1 MCRTRS
7 GLLAALAISVALAQ
21 MSCSRANSSEDE
33 AQSDTPT
40 PHEDQS
46 SGKSPDQKE
55 NAAREEKLEAKP
67 AAATFIPIESLKP
80 ETTEQRLIWLEKVG
94 QLLLHGETL
103 SSSDL
108 LHFVSM
114 TRQAVLDELM
124 TRPSFIETTADFG
137 LFFLGFRTNRPFYF
151 TDFVSGESPSSEYAA
166 AVHAAREVARN
177 GNFLT
182 LLDNEQPLYLSSLD
196 PPTLPDRLKD
206 PMPDPAA
213 PPPTPAEK
221 RTKIRVEMTR
231 IWDETEAATTAAD
244 RDFGKFCQLLFSND
258 GGNLVRNY
266 GLPIDMSFRVR
277 FSSTGPLV
285 TGLRECNSPANQTP
299 QGPDWAALNATVKR
313 MRAEM
318 LAAFDLADS
327 LIVKSYAPKVALDL
341 VEMDGG
347 SLGVSATSAALG
359 PIAFWN
365 RIQNSSTNYNRR
377 RASYVLKRYFCDDLT
392 PINVQIPADHAGGQ
406 HGSDPSCQSCHYKL
420 DPMAGFFRNI
430 GFLGVDLTGTPTM
443 LFDDNASKPI
453 DEFAKAW
460 AAPAG
465 SSRAFNVGF
474 IRSNIREAA
483 NSYGS
488 SMQDLFAII
497 KTAPEVRQCL
507 VRRLYEYYVS
517 PTQAFDVGYLE
528 YLTARFNETAA
539 SSGSSAAYRTVVSTL
554 LTSNGFGQADPIS
567 AQCYDYAPGDNPLGK
582 PPCQVAAIL
591 QRNCASCHKGESSAA
606 GLNLSVWQKNER
618 GEFSFPHRNI
628 QDRKVTLAAV
638 LERITTGDEHKRMPL
653 KMDMPPADLEKLFKW
668 VNQVLSEGRTH

>member
-1 MCRTRS
+1 MRRTRLC
-7 GLLAALAISVALAQ
+7 LLAALTIGSTLTQ
-21 MSCSRANSSEDE
+21 MSCSRTNSSEDE
-33 AQSDTPT
+33 AQSDLTAPQ
-40 PHEDQS
+40 EN
-46 SGKSPDQKE
+46 KSKNPDTKG
-55 NAAREEKLEAKP
+55 NGAREQKLEDKP
-67 AAATFIPIESLKP
+67 VVANLNPPESLNP
-80 ETTEQRLIWLEKVG
+80 ETTEQRLMWLEKVG

-103 SSSDL
+103 SSAEL
-108 LHFVSM
+108 LHFLGMS
-114 TRQAVLDELM
+114 RQDVLDELM

-166 AVHAAREVARN
+166 AMHAAREVAHN

-182 LLDNEQPLYLSSLD
+182 LLNNEQPLYLSSLD
-196 PPTLPDRLKD
+196 SPSLPDRLED
-206 PMPDPAA
+206 PMADPAA
-213 PPPTPAEK
+213 PSPTDAEK
-221 RTKIRVEMTR
+221 RAKIRVEMTR
-231 IWDETEAATTAAD
+231 IWDETETATTAPD
-244 RDFGKFCQLLFSND
+244 RDFGKFCQLLFGND
-258 GGNLVRNY
+258 SGNLVRNY

-285 TGLRECNSPANQTP
+285 TGLRECNNPSNQTP
-299 QGPDWAALNATVKR
+299 QGPDWTALNATVKR

-318 LAAFDLADS
+318 LAALDLADS
-327 LIVKSYAPKVALDL
+327 LVAKTYAPKVALDL
-341 VEMDGG
+341 VELDGS
-347 SLGVSATSAALG
+347 SLGVSGSSAALG

-392 PINVQIPADHAGGQ
+392 PINVQIPSDHAGDQ

-465 SSRAFNVGF
+465 SARAFNVGF
-474 IRSNIREAA
+474 IRSNVRDEA

-539 SSGSSAAYRTVVSTL
+539 RSGSSAAYKTVVAAL

-606 GLNLSVWQKNER
+606 GLDLSVWKRNER
-618 GEFSFPHRNI
+618 GDFSFPHRNI
-628 QDRKVTLAAV
+628 QDRKTTLGSV
-638 LERITTGDEHKRMPL
+638 LDRITTGDEHKRMPL

-668 VNQVLSEGRTH
+668 VNQVLTEGGTH